1 MKNIFHA
8 AREMAV
14 SRGKTFTFRQ
24 KTGQMTSGGS
34 ALANGDSCDGI
45 RKTVT
50 AFASKPAQP
59 GHITR
64 SGKARHYRMHNYLW
78 RMAVYDER
86 RLMANRYL

>member
-1 MKNIFHA
+1 MPREKWPYHGVKILLSGEKN
-8 AREMAV
+8 
-14 SRGKTFTFRQ
+14 
-24 KTGQMTSGGS
+24 GQMTSGGS

-50 AFASKPAQP
+50 AFASKPVQT

-86 RLMANRYL
+86 LL